1 MAVGMWAVVSGC
13 AMSPAKREGMLIGA
27 AGGALFSGAAACGA
41 AAAAGSQNSNAVAI
55 ACPIGILG
63 GAIVGGTFGYL
74 LTQSPE
80 SVERAIPPPPLTPE
94 EPVSPPPLTAQ
105 QSAVPPPP
113 LPPPPT
119 STPTPTPPST
129 STPTPPPPTA
139 TPAST
144 LVPLTA
150 SPTPLPP
157 PPPSAAPP
165 PQPPPETTTE
175 QLIVLRGVHFGQQR
189 SDLSDSEKAI
199 LDQAAATLKAHP
211 GARIYVKGYTDAAG
225 SAEGNQ
231 KLSQERAATVAAYL
245 ESRGVALDQLIVMGM
260 GASHFVAKNDTEQG
274 RARNRRV
281 ELEPVMGEP

>member
-1 MAVGMWAVVSGC
+1 MWAVASGC

-80 SVERAIPPPPLTPE
+80 SVEHAIPPPPLTPE
-94 EPVSPPPLTAQ
+94 QPVSPPPLTAH
-105 QSAVPPPP
+105 QSAVAAPP

-119 STPTPTPPST
+119 STPTPTPAST
-129 STPTPPPPTA
+129 STPTPLPPTA

-144 LVPLTA
+144 LVPQTA

-157 PPPSAAPP
+157 PPSPSAAQPP
-165 PQPPPETTTE
+165 PPPPETNTE
-175 QLIVLRGVHFGQQR
+175 QLIVLRGVYFGPR
-189 SDLSDSEKAI
+189 SSDLSNSEKAI
-199 LDQAAATLKAHP
+199 LDEAAATLKAHP
-211 GARIYVKGYTDAAG
+211 GARIYVKGYCDAAG

-245 ESRGVALDQLIVMGM
+245 ESKGVALDQLIVMGM
-260 GASHFVAKNDTEQG
+260 GASHFMAKNDTEEG